1 MEVIGTNRW
10 EFEADKDFMIKGAL
24 DFSEDV
30 RRRGIA
36 QLTHAWIAPEEKL
49 LWCTWRTNDFAQLE
63 SAFEQLNE
71 RTGLI
76 SDLTIVEDFTP
87 VGV

>member
-1 MEVIGTNRW
+1 MEVLGTNRW
-10 EFEADKDFMIKGAL
+10 DYEADKDLMIKGAL

-36 QLTHAWIAPEEKL
+36 ELTHAWIAPEEKL
-49 LWCTWRTNDFAQLE
+49 LWCTWKTEKFAELE
-63 SAFEQLNE
+63 SAFEDLHE
-71 RTGLI
+71 RTGLV
-76 SDLTIVEDFTP
+76 SDLTIVENFTP

>member
-10 EFEADKDFMIKGAL
+10 EFEADKDFIIKGAL
-24 DFSEDV
+24 EFSEDV

-36 QLTHAWIAPEEKL
+36 ELTHAWIAPEEKL
-49 LWCTWRTNDFAQLE
+49 LWCTWKTEKFAELE
-63 SAFEQLNE
+63 SAFEALNE

-76 SDLTIVEDFTP
+76 SELTIIESFAP

>member
-10 EFEADKDFMIKGAL
+10 EFDSPKEFIIAKAL
-24 DFSEDV
+24 EFTEEV
-30 RRRGIA
+30 RNKGIA
-36 QLTHAWIAPEEKL
+36 ELTHAWIAPEERL
-49 LWCTWRTNDFAQLE
+49 LWCTWKTENFAELE
-63 SAFEQLNE
+63 SAFEELNE

-76 SDLTIVEDFTP
+76 SDLTIVEDFAP